1 MGTQIKCPNC
11 GSTHYVEHYS
21 TSTAMGWI
29 QEYNDGKLVG
39 RDPNI
44 STTYC
49 SCCSCRHNF
58 QYKTQYGEIYDI
70 IDTGLPN
77 NSYIEPANIKLNVT
91 NLNDYLYIPTTMD
104 NDTIIVNN
112 NNNNDN
118 NNNNNE
124 IDKIKLDIEAL
135 QGEVRYIKDL
145 IEDLRKE
152 IEY

>member
-1 MGTQIKCPNC
+1 MCPHCN
-11 GSTHYVEHYS
+11 STHYVEHYS

-29 QEYNDGKLVG
+29 SEYNMGKMVS

-49 SCCSCRHNF
+49 TCCECRHNF
-58 QYKTQYGEIYDI
+58 SYKTQYGEVQEIV
-70 IDTGLPN
+70 DTGL
-77 NSYIEPANIKLNVT
+77 SEPEIQLSDTTPTAT
-91 NLNDYLYIPTTMD
+91 GLNDYLYIPTTMD
-104 NDTIIVNN
+104 NDTIIV
-112 NNNNDN
+112 
-118 NNNNNE
+118 NNNNE